1 MDSYAVSTATWVFI
15 LIPLLI
21 VYVLGIAD
29 IVRRENLDRS
39 RKAGWIL
46 IVVLLPVIG
55 TIVYWIM
62 RKPSEKEILEAQGA
76 QQGLRGDQHGVHQR
90 LPDE

>member
-1 MDSYAVSTATWVFI
+1 MLAFSTATWVFI

-21 VYVLGIAD
+21 VWVLGIAD
-29 IVRRENLDRS
+29 IVRRDNLDRS

-55 TIVYWIM
+55 TIVYFAM
-62 RKPSEKEILEAQGA
+62 RKPSEKEIEEVQAA
-76 QQGLRGDQHGVHQR
+76 SRER
-90 LPDE
+90 PDRPFG

>member
-1 MDSYAVSTATWVFI
+1 MYAVSTATWVFI

-21 VYVLGIAD
+21 VYALGIVD
-29 IVRRENLDRS
+29 IVRRDNLERS
-39 RKAGWIL
+39 AKAGWIL

-55 TIVYWIM
+55 TIVYWAM
-62 RKPSEKEILEAQGA
+62 RKPSEKEILEGQAA
-76 QQGLRGDQHGVHQR
+76 QQALRGDRPGVHQR

>member
-1 MDSYAVSTATWVFI
+1 MLACSTATCVFI

-21 VYVLGIAD
+21 VWVLGIAD
-29 IVRRENLDRS
+29 IVRRDNLDRS

-55 TIVYWIM
+55 TIVYFAM
-62 RKPSEKEILEAQGA
+62 RKPSEKEIEEVQAA
-76 QQGLRGDQHGVHQR
+76 SRER
-90 LPDE
+90 PDRPFG